1 MVTKFVEEE
10 GIEEVIIKNIVIML
24 LLYTDDVVLFV
35 KFNLEDVQKLM
46 RALQMFYK
54 YTKMSVNSS
63 KMIIVLMKSQNKEKA
78 CIVYNN
84 K

>member
-63 KMIIVLMKSQNKEKA
+63 KASIMLVKS
-78 CIVYNN
+78 
-84 K
+84 